1 MASAE
6 EAGGSAPCSVPV
18 ALQELTKL
26 QEEVAR
32 GALEVGDLGDRLRA
46 QEEQLELAVDRAAI
60 SQDAV
65 SAYLVWHTA

>member
-1 MASAE
+1 MASGE
-6 EAGGSAPCSVPV
+6 GEGGNAPRSIPV
-18 ALQELTKL
+18 ALQELNKL

-60 SQDAV
+60 FQDAV
-65 SAYLVWHTA
+65 SACLAWQTA